1 MHEGEYSLPAV
12 KWSTKMANKR
22 KAAGQGVGVVVR
34 GLGRGAVAKDLWC
47 GCRVMALLVRQ
58 EDGRSVVWLNAW
70 LSEGRRQAAW
80 QFYLRRKSSAKFWSV
95 QAR

>member
-34 GLGRGAVAKDLWC
+34 GLGRGAVAEDLWC
-47 GCRVMALLVRQ
+47 GSRVMALLVRQ
-58 EDGRSVVWLNAW
+58 EDGKLPGSFIC
-70 LSEGRRQAAW
+70 EGKARQSFGQYRPADVLIG
-80 QFYLRRKSSAKFWSV
+80 FNI
-95 QAR
+95 